1 MSLHK
6 KAIECGITSS
16 CRDENESLFRRI
28 IAGKKAA
35 RRLVEGNMAYVVS
48 KVENFLD
55 EFPDYRYLKDDLI
68 SEGFL
73 VVARISRVIE
83 QQGEVSEDCF
93 NPQGLLSV
101 SLRNQ
106 FLTTID
112 LERNVPLTEAVA
124 NTLVRDD
131 TAAQD
136 LMLDILSCCED
147 GREEKI
153 IRLRCEGLTDKQ
165 IGPEVGLTKMH
176 VSRLRQKIYE
186 RFQEKQEQ

>member
-6 KAIECGITSS
+6 KAVECGITPSS
-16 CRDENESLFRRI
+16 RDENESLFRRI

-55 EFPDYRYLKDDLI
+55 EFPDYRYLKDDLV

-73 VVARISRVIE
+73 VVARIARVIE
-83 QQGEVSEDCF
+83 ERGEVSEECF

-106 FLTTID
+106 FFKMTD
-112 LERNVPLTEAVA
+112 LERDVPLTEAIA

-131 TAAQD
+131 TATQD
-136 LMLDILSCCED
+136 LKLDILSCCKD
-147 GREEKI
+147 GLEEEI
-153 IRLRCEGLTDKQ
+153 VRLRCDGLNDIHISRKLGMTPK
-165 IGPEVGLTKMH
+165 H
-176 VSRLRQKIYE
+176 VSRLRQEIHE
-186 RFQEKQEQ
+186 RFQEKQ